1 MRSSWCGKRRRF
13 RGRDSLQGDSSMA
26 IGSRAV
32 SYANPACVK
41 SVVVRSQSVPQWRA
55 LSSQSIAQ
63 QQQQQQNLTKTKK
76 QKSSKCSNQSS
87 TAAAQI
93 HLLLSQFRQA
103 SATPLHRLRQLADA
117 MTAEMHS
124 GLMSEGGSE
133 QLKMLPT
140 YVENLPHG

>member
-1 MRSSWCGKRRRF
+1 MLPGKRRRF
-13 RGRDSLQGDSSMA
+13 RGGDSLQGDSSMA

-41 SVVVRSQSVPQWRA
+41 SVVVRSQSVPRWRA
-55 LSSQSIAQ
+55 LSSQSIAR
-63 QQQQQQNLTKTKK
+63 QQQQQNLTKTKK
-76 QKSSKCSNQSS
+76 QKSSKCSNHSS

>member
-1 MRSSWCGKRRRF
+1 M
-13 RGRDSLQGDSSMA
+13 
-26 IGSRAV
+26 

-41 SVVVRSQSVPQWRA
+41 SVVVRSQSVPQGRA
-55 LSSQSIAQ
+55 LSSQSIAQQQ